1 MERRILL
8 GALMAVVTSASV
20 VTAQPPAEKPAAE
33 QKALERFV
41 GTWKLEGT
49 MEASPMG
56 PGGKFSGTE
65 RCRMFEGGWHLVCD
79 TTGTGPMGNMT
90 GHMILTY
97 DRAAKQ
103 YRYFAVNN
111 MADAEMAMGT
121 LSGNTW
127 TWTSTMDMGGQKI
140 HSRFVLVEDTPTKHS
155 LKWDMSMD
163 GKNYKTMMNAT
174 ATKEAK

>member
-1 MERRILL
+1 MKRRMWL
-8 GALMAVVTSASV
+8 GALVIVAGAGGVSAQM
-20 VTAQPPAEKPAAE
+20 TAPKPGAE

-65 RCRMFEGGWHLVCD
+65 RCRMYEGGWHLVCD
-79 TTGTGPMGNMT
+79 TTGKGPMGDMA
-90 GHMILTY
+90 GHFIMTY
-97 DRAAKQ
+97 DRSAKE
-103 YRYFAVNN
+103 YRYFAINT
-111 MADAEMAMGT
+111 MADAEIATGT

-127 TWTSTMDMGGQKI
+127 TFTSTMDMGGQKI
-140 HSRFVLVEDTPTKHS
+140 HSRFLLTEDTPTRHS

-163 GKNYKTMMNAT
+163 GKNYKTMMSGT
-174 ATKEAK
+174 ATK